1 MLTLLALHGSGRDE
15 TDLVDFC
22 HRLAPGSNI
31 ATPRGPFVQADGF
44 TFFKRRSDRSIDAS
58 EVLDQAKKWI
68 GSEFAAHAPPSGE
81 VVLIG
86 YSSGAIFAEAL
97 LSVAPDEFSGAI
109 LMRPQPLSSD
119 FSFPKMRKK
128 PILIIAGKHDDRRDP
143 DDADIL
149 AEQLANAEA
158 CVSLNLLDAG
168 HGWAP
173 DDADIALARSWR
185 PAKQQTET

>member
-1 MLTLLALHGSGRDE
+1 MLTLPALHGSGRDE
-15 TDLVDFC
+15 TDLMDFC

-44 TFFKRRSDRSIDAS
+44 TFFKRRSDRSIDVA
-58 EVLDQAKKWI
+58 EVLYLARRWI
-68 GSEFAAHAPPSGE
+68 ALDFAAYVPPSDE
-81 VVLIG
+81 VVLVG

-119 FSFPKMRKK
+119 FNFPRLTKT

-143 DDADIL
+143 DDAAIL

-168 HGWAP
+168 HDWAP
-173 DDADIALARSWR
+173 DDADIVLARSWR
-185 PAKQQTET
+185 SAIATN